1 MGQPVVHFEIVGK
14 DGGKLQG
21 YYAELFGWNIDANN
35 EMSYGMVARESNKAA
50 NGDLGIG
57 GGVAQGPDGY
67 EGHVTFYVAVPDV
80 EESLQKAESLGGAR
94 VMGPE
99 TIMDMVTLGLFTDP
113 EGHLVGVVQ
122 DMPAEG

>member
-1 MGQPVVHFEIVGK
+1 MGYPVVHFEIVGK
-14 DGGKLQG
+14 DGAKLNE
-21 YYAELFGWNIDANN
+21 YYAELFGWNIDSDTPLN
-35 EMSYGMVARESNKAA
+35 YGMVAREGNKAA

-57 GGVAQGPDGY
+57 GGVGQGPDGY

-80 EESLQKAESLGGAR
+80 EQALQQAESLGGSR

-113 EGHLVGVVQ
+113 EGHLVGVVE
-122 DMPAEG
+122 DMSAEG